1 MLDLLLQGVANGLV
15 TGTVFAVIAVGL
27 TLVFGVMRIV
37 NFAHGEFLMIAM
49 YITYLMATFG
59 GLNPYL
65 AILVSVPVLFVL
77 GAGMFGL
84 LIRPLLNAPEIS
96 QLLMTMGASI
106 LLQNVALLIFK
117 GDPLSVQ
124 LSWAAD
130 SLRIGPV
137 SLALPRL
144 VAAGASIVVVFGIF
158 WLLKTTDLGRMLRA
172 ASQNRE
178 AAQLM
183 GINVGRMYMLAL
195 AIGVACLGVV
205 GPVLIPWSYVSP
217 DVGTVFTLTAFVT
230 VVLGGMGSVSGA
242 LFGGLILGVVT
253 SVSQMFMQGTYG
265 LIPQYVV
272 FILLLLFRPA
282 GLFASRI

>member
-1 MLDLLLQGVANGLV
+1 MLDLLLQGTANGLV

-59 GLNPYL
+59 KLNPYW
-65 AILVSVPVLFVL
+65 AILVSVPVLFIL

-84 LIRPLLNAPEIS
+84 LIRPLLAAPEIS

-106 LLQNVALLIFK
+106 FLQNVALLIFK
-117 GDPLSVQ
+117 GDPVGVILP
-124 LSWAAD
+124 WAGE
-130 SLRIGPV
+130 SLRLGPV
-137 SLALPRL
+137 SLATTRL
-144 VAAGASIVVVFGIF
+144 IAAGASLVVVFGIY

-172 ASQNRE
+172 ASQNRD

-183 GINVGRMYMLAL
+183 GINVTRMYMLAL
-195 AIGVACLGVV
+195 AIGVSCLGVV
-205 GPVLIPWSYVSP
+205 GPVLVPWSYVNP
-217 DVGTVFTLTAFVT
+217 DVGTVFTLTEFVT
-230 VVLGGMGSVSGA
+230 VVLGGLGSVSGA
-242 LFGGLILGVVT
+242 FFGGLILGVVT

-265 LIPQYVV
+265 LIPQYLV

-282 GLFASRI
+282 GLFSRRI

>member
-1 MLDLLLQGVANGLV
+1 MLDLLVQGVANGLV
-15 TGTVFAVIAVGL
+15 TGAVFAVIAVGL

-130 SLRIGPV
+130 SLRLGPV
-137 SLALPRL
+137 SLATPRL
-144 VAAGASIVVVFGIF
+144 VAAGASIVVVFGIY

-172 ASQNRE
+172 ASQNRD

-205 GPVLIPWSYVSP
+205 GPVLVPWSYVSP

-242 LFGGLILGVVT
+242 FFGGLILGVV
-253 SVSQMFMQGTYG
+253 SAVSQMFMQGTYG

-272 FILLLLFRPA
+272 FILLLLFRPV
-282 GLFASRI
+282 GLFAGRI

>member
-65 AILVSVPVLFVL
+65 AILVSVPVLFIL

-137 SLALPRL
+137 SLALSRL

-205 GPVLIPWSYVSP
+205 GPVLVPWSYVSP

>member
-1 MLDLLLQGVANGLV
+1 MDLLLQGIANGLV
-15 TGTVFAVIAVGL
+15 TGAVYAVIAVGL

-37 NFAHGEFLMIAM
+37 NFAHGEFMMIAM

-59 GLNPYL
+59 KLNPYL
-65 AILVSVPVLFVL
+65 AILVSVPVLFML

-84 LIRPLLNAPEIS
+84 LIRPLLAAPEIS

-117 GDPLSVQ
+117 GDPLSVIVP
-124 LSWAAD
+124 WAAE
-130 SLRIGPV
+130 SVHVGPV
-137 SLALPRL
+137 SVAVTRL
-144 VAAGASIVVVFGIF
+144 IAGAASLVVIFGIY

-172 ASQNRE
+172 AAQNRD

-183 GINVGRMYMLAL
+183 GINVTRMYMLAL

-205 GPVLIPWSYVSP
+205 GPVLVPWSYVSP
-217 DVGTVFTLTAFVT
+217 DVGTVFTLTAFIT

-242 LFGGLILGVVT
+242 FYGGLILGVVT
-253 SVSQMFMQGTYG
+253 SVGQMFLPGTYG
-265 LIPQYVV
+265 LIPQYLV

-282 GLFASRI
+282 GLFAGKI

>member
-1 MLDLLLQGVANGLV
+1 VLDLLLQGAANGLV
-15 TGTVFAVIAVGL
+15 TGTVFAVVAVGL

-77 GAGMFGL
+77 GAGTFGL
-84 LIRPLLNAPEIS
+84 LIRPLLTAPEIS
-96 QLLMTMGASI
+96 QLLMMMGVSI
-106 LLQNVALLIFK
+106 LFQNVALLIFK
-117 GDPLSVQ
+117 GDPLSVIAPWGAQ
-124 LSWAAD
+124 
-130 SLRIGPV
+130 SLRLGPV
-137 SLALPRL
+137 SLATTRL
-144 VAAGASIVVVFGIF
+144 IAAGASLVVVFGIY
-158 WLLKTTDLGRMLRA
+158 WLLKATDLGRMLRA
-172 ASQNRE
+172 ASQNRD

-183 GINVGRMYMLAL
+183 GINVTRMYMLAF

-205 GPVLIPWSYVSP
+205 GPVLVPWSYVSP

-242 LFGGLILGVVT
+242 FFGGLILGVVT

-265 LIPQYVV
+265 LIPQYLV

-282 GLFASRI
+282 GLFAGRI

>member
-1 MLDLLLQGVANGLV
+1 MLDLLVQGVANGLV
-15 TGTVFAVIAVGL
+15 TGAVFAVIAVGL

-65 AILVSVPVLFVL
+65 AILVSVPMLFLL

-84 LIRPLLNAPEIS
+84 LIRPLLSAPEIS
-96 QLLMTMGASI
+96 QLLMTMGVSI

-124 LSWAAD
+124 LSWATE
-130 SLRIGPV
+130 SLRIGPL
-137 SLALPRL
+137 SLAAPRL
-144 VAAGASIVVVFGIF
+144 VAAGASIVVVFGIY

-172 ASQNRE
+172 ASQNRD

-205 GPVLIPWSYVSP
+205 GPVLVPWSYVSP

-282 GLFASRI
+282 GLFAGRI

>member
-1 MLDLLLQGVANGLV
+1 VLDLLVQGVANGLV
-15 TGTVFAVIAVGL
+15 TGAVFAVIAVGL

-117 GDPLSVQ
+117 GDPHSVQ

-172 ASQNRE
+172 ASQNRD

-205 GPVLIPWSYVSP
+205 GPVLVPWSYVSP

-265 LIPQYVV
+265 LIPQYLV

-282 GLFASRI
+282 GLFAGRI